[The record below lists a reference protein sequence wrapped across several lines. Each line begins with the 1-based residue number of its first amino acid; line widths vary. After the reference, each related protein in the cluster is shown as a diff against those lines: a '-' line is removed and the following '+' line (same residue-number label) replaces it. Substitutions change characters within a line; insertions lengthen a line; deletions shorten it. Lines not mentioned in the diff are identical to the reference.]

1 MNKLFEPLSKVARNL
16 LIVFV
21 LYTISRII
29 FILANVDAFPGLNII
44 KSLKYCLAGLRF
56 DCSAIMYT
64 MLPYIVIALAPV
76 TLRTSKIYKIITR
89 LSYVMCAFVGLGLNI
104 FDIVYF
110 AFDGRRMTS
119 TFFNEFS
126 GNDNNFI
133 IAVKGII
140 SFWYLYLLGAL
151 VLFVLYRLYRGPVYR
166 GRRVLPYYLT
176 HSAIFLFSLGMAVA
190 GMRGGFT
197 HATRPISL
205 SNANQYVDS
214 PIEASIVLNTPFCI
228 IRTYGK
234 AHFEKKNYF
243 SSEEEMLGYFNSVQT
258 ARDSSIFKAKNV
270 CVLILESFSASYS
283 SLLKKEQGSDN
294 TEGYMP
300 FLDSLMQQSL
310 TYRWSFANGRKSI
323 EAMPS
328 TLSSIPSL
336 IEPFFLT
343 PYSTNEVSGIAG
355 ELVKNKG
362 YEAAFFHGAP
372 AGSMGFEAFSHITGY
387 EKQYNMETFNDKSQF
402 DGTWAIWDEPFLQ
415 YFKKEMDGFRQPF
428 VSTIFTATSHHPF
441 KIPKKYARRFAK
453 GNVPIHRCVG
463 YSDYALRRFFEE
475 ASKSDWYNNTIF
487 VLTGDHTSITKQKDY
502 KTNYGIFE
510 IPILIFDPSGEM
522 PRGIRDGIAQQADMM
537 PTVLNFLGYDK
548 AYIAFGCDL
557 LNTPEDDQFAIN
569 YLNDCYQFF
578 YGDYCMQFDGENE
591 IALFNFKTDRL
602 QENNLKG
609 QVPEIEN
616 KMLNEAKALIQQ
628 YIQRMIDNTLVVK

>member
-1 MNKLFEPLSKVARNL
+1 
-16 LIVFV
+16 
-21 LYTISRII
+21 
-29 FILANVDAFPGLNII
+29 
-44 KSLKYCLAGLRF
+44 
-56 DCSAIMYT
+56 
-64 MLPYIVIALAPV
+64 
-76 TLRTSKIYKIITR
+76 
-89 LSYVMCAFVGLGLNI
+89 
-104 FDIVYF
+104 
-110 AFDGRRMTS
+110 
-119 TFFNEFS
+119 
-126 GNDNNFI
+126 
-133 IAVKGII
+133 
-140 SFWYLYLLGAL
+140 
-151 VLFVLYRLYRGPVYR
+151 
-166 GRRVLPYYLT
+166 
-176 HSAIFLFSLGMAVA
+176 
-190 GMRGGFT
+190 
-197 HATRPISL
+197 
-205 SNANQYVDS
+205 
-214 PIEASIVLNTPFCI
+214 
-228 IRTYGK
+228 
-234 AHFEKKNYF
+234 
-243 SSEEEMLGYFNSVQT
+243 MLGYFNSVQT

-616 KMLNEAKALIQQ
+616 NMLNEAKALIQQ